1 MLMAKLPKS
10 VLERGATWIYVG
22 NKERRELLKKLLEYT
37 KAGSVSEA
45 IFIAVANYLKQE
57 EQQGKQARKKF
68 SSLEGLWQG
77 KSNLSWEEIHAAEL
91 RGREI

>member
-1 MLMAKLPKS
+1 MAKLPKS

-22 NKERRELLKKLLEYT
+22 NEERRELLKKLLEYT

-45 IFIAVANYLKQE
+45 VFIAIANYLQQE
-57 EQQGKQARKKF
+57 EQRGKQGRKKF

-77 KSNLSWEEIHAAEL
+77 KSDLSWEEIQAAKL
-91 RGREI
+91 KGREI